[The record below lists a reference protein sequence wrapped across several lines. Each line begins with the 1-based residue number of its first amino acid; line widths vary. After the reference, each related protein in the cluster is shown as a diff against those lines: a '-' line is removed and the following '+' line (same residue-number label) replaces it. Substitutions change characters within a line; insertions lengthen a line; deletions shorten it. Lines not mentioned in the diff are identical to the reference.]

1 MSALRILHLL
11 ASFDIGGAELVA
23 LRLAR
28 AQKADGHL
36 PLLVSFAAGPLLDR
50 IRSEKLASFV
60 MHKGA
65 RFDAALP
72 VRLANLLRNERA
84 DVIHSHNPMGLVYA
98 APAAKLARVASVH
111 TKHGEAKDI
120 PRRMMLLRAAARL
133 VGGFVCVSEQ
143 TRAYAE
149 QTGEAPRRRL
159 HVIDNGIDTHLF
171 RPSEER
177 RTQLRKTLKLGEHV
191 TVLGTV
197 GRLSTVK
204 NQALLLRAAAPLL
217 DERHALVIAGD
228 GPERPALEQ
237 LAATLGCA
245 GHVQFLGARSDVDAV
260 LNALDVF
267 VLSSDTEGLPL
278 VLLEAMA
285 SELPV
290 VSTDVGGIGAVLG
303 SRGSLV
309 PKGDEAALLEAI
321 AALCDDPTERR
332 RLGSLGR
339 ARVEADY
346 SLASMHDAYMRLY
359 GRLAAT

>member
-28 AQKADGHL
+28 AQRDEGHE
-36 PLLVSFAAGPLLDR
+36 PLIVGFSAGPLLDR
-50 IRSEKLASFV
+50 MHADDLASFV
-60 MHKGA
+60 MHKGD
-65 RFDAALP
+65 RFDAGLP
-72 VRLANLLRNERA
+72 LRLASLLGNERA

-98 APAAKLARVASVH
+98 APAAKLAGVASVH

-120 PRRMMLLRAAARL
+120 PRRMLLLRAAARL
-133 VGGFVCVSEQ
+133 LGGFVCVSEE

-149 QTGEAPRRRL
+149 QTGEAPRGRL
-159 HVIDNGIDTHLF
+159 HVIDNGVDTRVF
-171 RPSEER
+171 RPDGAR
-177 RTQLRKTLKLGEHV
+177 RAQIRGELGLGDDV

-197 GRLSTVK
+197 GRLSAVK

-228 GPERPALEQ
+228 GPERARLES
-237 LAATLGCA
+237 LAASLGCDV
-245 GHVQFLGARSDVDAV
+245 HFLGARGDVDAV
-260 LNALDVF
+260 LDALDVF

-303 SRGSLV
+303 ERGKLV
-309 PKGDEAALLEAI
+309 PKGDERALREALAALL
-321 AALCDDPTERR
+321 AAPAERR
-332 RLGSLGR
+332 RLGALGR

-346 SLASMHDAYMRLY
+346 SLASMHAAYMRLY
-359 GRLAAT
+359 RRLLAP